1 MLRVGDS
8 GHQGLARALNEA
20 CCYSTAVNIGTTQGV
35 GFLYYCSSW
44 WVATVM
50 QDAGSKLGV
59 WLLQWLEIKETDDEK
74 TKAKKKKLQKSHKSK
89 QRFAR
94 LDAETQQRQQSW
106 QNFKKGKGSQ
116 KKVRPWSGWACLPH
130 PVVRCC

>member
-1 MLRVGDS
+1 M
-8 GHQGLARALNEA
+8 
-20 CCYSTAVNIGTTQGV
+20 
-35 GFLYYCSSW
+35 
-44 WVATVM
+44 
-50 QDAGSKLGV
+50 

-116 KKVRPWSGWACLPH
+116 KKVSLWSWGLLPSPCLLLLRSTADVP
-130 PVVRCC
+130 CTGIG

>member
-1 MLRVGDS
+1 
-8 GHQGLARALNEA
+8 
-20 CCYSTAVNIGTTQGV
+20 
-35 GFLYYCSSW
+35 
-44 WVATVM
+44 M
-50 QDAGSKLGV
+50 QDTYSNLEV

-116 KKVRPWSGWACLPH
+116 KKVRMWSGSACSPSPLSSF
-130 PVVRCC
+130 CQAAW

>member
-1 MLRVGDS
+1 M
-8 GHQGLARALNEA
+8 ARD
-20 CCYSTAVNIGTTQGV
+20 T
-35 GFLYYCSSW
+35 
-44 WVATVM
+44 
-50 QDAGSKLGV
+50 GSKLGV

-116 KKVRPWSGWACLPH
+116 KKVRLWSGSACSPR
-130 PVVRCC
+130 PDCRCC